1 MKKEFSV
8 KKRTAFLA
16 ATLSAA
22 MAFSA
27 APAVAETASDAS
39 TTATDASNE
48 STTSD
53 QEEQSTSEDSGQTN
67 NGKTQEDSDTAD
79 SGNDKDGEEGKDGD
93 GDGDGD
99 KDKKSDS
106 LDPTKGTWDKNG
118 ASSNPAPSE
127 PFGSSGMNRLSA
139 YLDSNHFKMITLI
152 VTIFSAVVTV
162 GSQLA
167 AIAVTVSPAAKAQF
181 DAFLNQL
188 G

>member
-1 MKKEFSV
+1 
-8 KKRTAFLA
+8 
-16 ATLSAA
+16 

-53 QEEQSTSEDSGQTN
+53 QEEQSTSEDSEQTN

-79 SGNDKDGEEGKDGD
+79 SGNDKDGEEGK
-93 GDGDGD
+93 DGDGD

-167 AIAVTVSPAAKAQF
+167 AIAVSVSPAAKAQF

>member
-53 QEEQSTSEDSGQTN
+53 QEEQSTSEDSEQTN

-79 SGNDKDGEEGKDGD
+79 SGNDKDGEEGKD